1 MPYLRDFSLLFW
13 YNESIKIKAVFPM
26 MTQNADKKREQIQMF
41 CMDDL
46 VPQDHLLRLID
57 QAIDWS
63 FIYDLVIDK
72 YSADNGRP
80 SMDPVMLIKI
90 PFIQYLYG
98 IRSMRQTVKEI
109 EVNVAYRWFLGLEMM
124 DKVPHFSTFGKNYTR
139 RFKDTDLFEQIF
151 SRILQ
156 ECYKYRLID
165 PSEVFVDATHV
176 KARANSKK
184 MRKRIADEE
193 ALFFEEQLKK
203 EINEDREAH
212 GKKPLKEKKEDPKD
226 PPSCGGS
233 SDGKE
238 EKTVKESTTDPE
250 SGWFRKGEHKNVFAY
265 SVQTACD
272 KNGWILGYSVNP
284 GNQHDSRTFKSLY
297 DKIKDI
303 GIQTLVADAGYK
315 TPAIAKLLLDD
326 GITPLLPYKR
336 PMTKDGFFKKTE
348 YVYDEYFD
356 CYVCPNDQ
364 VLAYHTT
371 NRSGYREYKSCGIVC
386 EGCPYLKQCTE
397 SRDHVKVVTR
407 HIWEPYMEKC
417 EDIRHTIGMKEVYAQ
432 RKETVERLFGT
443 AKENHGF
450 RYTQMIGK
458 ARMEMKVGG
467 IRSRKSIHVNV
478 FLRHINLTHGI
489 RIQEIQG
496 CAQIVLHKC
505 LIIRSLIDQIVS
517 AETDHTVR
525 DFSGNIRSG
534 EFIIPDDTHQC
545 NGNSLIVPFRLLN
558 PVQQTYTVRIGLL
571 VFFLQIGI
579 SDIIRYSIIEY
590 QDSGRQ

>member
-1 MPYLRDFSLLFW
+1 MPYLRDFSLFFW

-46 VPQDHLLRLID
+46 VPQDHLLRLVD

-212 GKKPLKEKKEDPKD
+212 GKKPLKEKKEDPKAA
-226 PPSCGGS
+226 PP
-233 SDGKE
+233 
-238 EKTVKESTTDPE
+238 V
-250 SGWFRKGEHKNVFAY
+250 
-265 SVQTACD
+265 
-272 KNGWILGYSVNP
+272 
-284 GNQHDSRTFKSLY
+284 
-297 DKIKDI
+297 
-303 GIQTLVADAGYK
+303 VAA
-315 TPAIAKLLLDD
+315 L
-326 GITPLLPYKR
+326 
-336 PMTKDGFFKKTE
+336 
-348 YVYDEYFD
+348 
-356 CYVCPNDQ
+356 
-364 VLAYHTT
+364 
-371 NRSGYREYKSCGIVC
+371 
-386 EGCPYLKQCTE
+386 
-397 SRDHVKVVTR
+397 
-407 HIWEPYMEKC
+407 MEK
-417 EDIRHTIGMKEVYAQ
+417 K
-432 RKETVERLFGT
+432 K
-443 AKENHGF
+443 K
-450 RYTQMIGK
+450 
-458 ARMEMKVGG
+458 
-467 IRSRKSIHVNV
+467 RSRKVQRIRKADGSERVSIKM
-478 FLRHINLTHGI
+478 FLRIPCRQPVTKTDGFWV
-489 RIQEIQG
+489 
-496 CAQIVLHKC
+496 IV
-505 LIIRSLIDQIVS
+505 
-517 AETDHTVR
+517 
-525 DFSGNIRSG
+525 
-534 EFIIPDDTHQC
+534 
-545 NGNSLIVPFRLLN
+545 
-558 PVQQTYTVRIGLL
+558 
-571 VFFLQIGI
+571 
-579 SDIIRYSIIEY
+579 
-590 QDSGRQ
+590 